1 MDTISALIHE
11 GIAKNTFNAD
21 AIAKGLHFE
30 ELPDDET
37 RLARARLYRAWRR
50 AGENTKA
57 AFARA
62 INGEPAPS
70 QFELHLAEEHQS

>member
-1 MDTISALIHE
+1 MDAISSLIHE
-11 GIAKNTFNAD
+11 GIAKNTFNAE

-57 AFARA
+57 AFQRA
-62 INGEPAPS
+62 INGDPAP
-70 QFELHLAEEHQS
+70 ERMPL